1 MSKPPL
7 FFIVIIALIVAA
19 ASFRYVQQRREK
31 TENDAAPVTQEDVVV
46 ASKREKPATGRLSRE
61 QQVAPPAQTVRYEAT
76 FRPQEG
82 GAEMRFRMD
91 EAHYHQLTVGDQGR
105 LVYQGSRFLEF
116 VPAPAR

>member
-31 TENDAAPVTQEDVVV
+31 TENDAAPVTQENVVV
-46 ASKREKPATGRLSRE
+46 ASKREKPASE

-76 FRPQEG
+76 FRPQAG
-82 GAEMRFRMD
+82 GAEMRFRLD
-91 EAHYHQLTVGDQGR
+91 EAHYHQLTVGDRGQ
-105 LVYQGSRFLEF
+105 LVYQGSRFMEF